1 MYIAY
6 LSPDFISTQACT
18 EQQPEITTEDFA
30 IYNERIDGYSA
41 ACARLSREIAAI
53 QRYLPGWLPER
64 PGLK

>member
-6 LSPDFISTQACT
+6 LSPEIISAPAGN
-18 EQQPEITTEDFA
+18 EQQPDVTTEDIA
-30 IYNERIDGYSA
+30 IYNARIDGYSA
-41 ACARLSREIAAI
+41 ACARLSREIDAI

>member
-6 LSPDFISTQACT
+6 LSPQLLSASASNNKCIHADDADLTFHNAQM
-18 EQQPEITTEDFA
+18 E
-30 IYNERIDGYSA
+30 GYTA
-41 ACARLSREIAAI
+41 ACARLSKEIAAI